1 MNVIRDIRHG
11 GVLIRAGSI
20 VLVFQLIVFQ
30 RAFGLVESPGVSG
43 TLRDVVSG
51 GLLLIA
57 AVCIGSGVYLR
68 YRAS

>member
-1 MNVIRDIRHG
+1 MNVMQGSRRG
-11 GVLIRAGSI
+11 GLLIRVGSV

-30 RAFGLVESPGVSG
+30 RAFGLVERPGVSG

-51 GLLLIA
+51 GLLVIA
-57 AVCIGSGVYLR
+57 TVCIGIGVFLR